1 MVAVEVVAHAY
12 LGSNPVVHCVA
23 AVNST
28 AAAAAAAAAF
38 VDAEVVNY
46 TPGTDSGFA
55 DASTAAAV
63 GIEGAAAAAGGGE
76 DGGELVGGDGGVGSE
91 EEEGMTMKLLLKL
104 RVR

>member
-1 MVAVEVVAHAY
+1 MVAHAY
-12 LGSNPVVHCVA
+12 LGSSPVVHCVA

-28 AAAAAAAAAF
+28 AAAAAAAF

-46 TPGTDSGFA
+46 TPGTDLGFA

-63 GIEGAAAAAGGGE
+63 GIEGAAAAAGGGG
-76 DGGELVGGDGGVGSE
+76 DGGELVGGDEGAGSE

-104 RVR
+104 RGR

>member
-12 LGSNPVVHCVA
+12 LGSSPVAHCVA

-28 AAAAAAAAAF
+28 AAAAAAAF

-46 TPGTDSGFA
+46 TPGTDLGFA

-63 GIEGAAAAAGGGE
+63 GIEGAAVAGGG
-76 DGGELVGGDGGVGSE
+76 GGELVGGDEGAGLE
-91 EEEGMTMKLLLKL
+91 EEEGMMMKLLLKL
-104 RVR
+104 RER

>member
-12 LGSNPVVHCVA
+12 LGSSPVAHCVA

-28 AAAAAAAAAF
+28 AAAAAAAAF

-46 TPGTDSGFA
+46 TPGTDLGFA

-63 GIEGAAAAAGGGE
+63 GIEGAAAAGGG
-76 DGGELVGGDGGVGSE
+76 GGELVGGDEGAGLE
-91 EEEGMTMKLLLKL
+91 EEEGMMMKLLLKL
-104 RVR
+104 RER